1 MAIRRKPIP
10 VCLLTGYLGSGKTT
24 LMNNILNQQQGYHVA
39 VIVNDVGEVNIDA
52 RLIAKGG
59 NIQKED
65 SDSVISLS
73 NGCAC
78 CTLKADLVAQ
88 LKQLS
93 DSGKFDYIL
102 IEASG
107 AGNPVYL
114 AQTIELMD
122 QALGRKSKTPL
133 VYLDNI
139 ITVADAY
146 RFVQEFECGD
156 SIMKEDVDDE
166 DVEKLL
172 IEQLEFCNTVLLNKV
187 DLVSAEE
194 LEHVK
199 SVVKALAPEAKLIE
213 TTKSAVDMSEVLGTG
228 AFDFEKVAS
237 SAGWIKA
244 LESNAAEEE
253 EHEHEHHH
261 HDEDEEEHE
270 HHHHHHDEDE
280 EEHEHHHHHHDEDD
294 EEHEH
299 HHDHGPDCTCG
310 CHDHDHEHEHEHDH
324 GPNCTCG
331 CHGHHHHHHVKYG
344 IETFVYYRRRPFNQP
359 KFAEVVKNWRSNVI
373 RSKGFVW
380 FDDDRI
386 RAYIYEQAGKQITLQ
401 DDGLWVDA
409 EDVEVR
415 KEILAANPELLE
427 EWDDVYGDRMIR
439 LVFIGKNMD
448 KHAMIHQLDEALSE

>member
-1 MAIRRKPIP
+1 MARRKPIP

-24 LMNNILNQQQGYHVA
+24 LMNNILNQQEGYHVA

-65 SDSVISLS
+65 SDSVVSLS

-78 CTLKADLVAQ
+78 CTLKADLIEQ

-199 SVVKALAPEAKLIE
+199 SVVKALAPEAQIIE
-213 TTKSAVDMSEVLGTG
+213 TTKSVVDMKYVLGTG
-228 AFDFEKVAS
+228 AFDFEKVAG

-244 LESNAAEEE
+244 LESTAAEEE
-253 EHEHEHHH
+253 EHEHEEEEHEHHHH

-280 EEHEHHHHHHDEDD
+280 DEHEHHCCHHHDDEDEDEHEHHCCHHHDEEDD
-294 EEHEH
+294 EHEH
-299 HHDHGPDCTCG
+299 
-310 CHDHDHEHEHEHDH
+310 HDH

-359 KFAEVVKNWRSNVI
+359 KFAAVVKNWRQNVI

-386 RAYIYEQAGKQITLQ
+386 RAYVYEQAGKQITLQ

-409 EDVEVR
+409 EDPEVR

-448 KHAMIHQLDEALSE
+448 KKAMIKELDAALSE

>member
-261 HDEDEEEHE
+261 HDEGETAPECRVHRREEDLHTPALLAEGSDASRNGVRIDQTATSATVIDQVMDQISVASPRQGKHCCAP
-270 HHHHHHDEDE
+270 HLKNRAILFLPVNAWCRFQAHQAAFDGKSVWLWRNPGQSD
-280 EEHEHHHHHHDEDD
+280 
-294 EEHEH
+294 
-299 HHDHGPDCTCG
+299 GDC
-310 CHDHDHEHEHEHDH
+310 
-324 GPNCTCG
+324 
-331 CHGHHHHHHVKYG
+331 
-344 IETFVYYRRRPFNQP
+344 
-359 KFAEVVKNWRSNVI
+359 
-373 RSKGFVW
+373 
-380 FDDDRI
+380 
-386 RAYIYEQAGKQITLQ
+386 
-401 DDGLWVDA
+401 VDKA
-409 EDVEVR
+409 
-415 KEILAANPELLE
+415 
-427 EWDDVYGDRMIR
+427 
-439 LVFIGKNMD
+439 
-448 KHAMIHQLDEALSE
+448 

>member
-1 MAIRRKPIP
+1 MATRRKPIP

-107 AGNPVYL
+107 AGNPIYL

-156 SIMKEDVDDE
+156 SIMKADVDDE

-213 TTKSAVDMSEVLGTG
+213 TTKSAVAMSEVLGTG
-228 AFDFEKVAS
+228 AFDFEKVAG

-244 LESNAAEEE
+244 LESTAAEEE

-261 HDEDEEEHE
+261 HDEDEEHEHHHHHDEEEEHE
-270 HHHHHHDEDE
+270 HHHHHDEDE
-280 EEHEHHHHHHDEDD
+280 EHEHEHHHEHGPDCTCGCHDHDHD

-310 CHDHDHEHEHEHDH
+310 CH
-324 GPNCTCG
+324 G
-331 CHGHHHHHHVKYG
+331 HHHHHVKYG

-359 KFAEVVKNWRSNVI
+359 KFAEVVKAWRANVI

-386 RAYIYEQAGKQITLQ
+386 RAYVYEQAGKQITLQ

-409 EDVEVR
+409 EDIDVR

-448 KHAMIHQLDEALSE
+448 KKAMIRQLDEALSE